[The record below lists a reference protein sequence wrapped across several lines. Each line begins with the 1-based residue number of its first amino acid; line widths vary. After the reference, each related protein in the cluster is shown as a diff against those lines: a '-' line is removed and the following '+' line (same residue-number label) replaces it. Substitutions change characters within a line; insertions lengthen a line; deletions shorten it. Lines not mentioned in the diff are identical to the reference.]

1 MSVEEGKNIKD
12 VRIKD
17 LRSGLGMS
25 QEAFANSI
33 GMARTYFA
41 EVENG
46 RRNVSLVN
54 LEKIVTGMGVSMS
67 AFFSDDLFV

>member
-1 MSVEEGKNIKD
+1 MTDLDIRRKVGL
-12 VRIKD
+12 RIKD
-17 LRSGLGMS
+17 LRSGLDIS

-46 RRNVSLVN
+46 RRNVSIVN
-54 LEKIVTGMGVSMS
+54 LEKIVAGLGISMGT
-67 AFFSDDLFV
+67 FFSDPLFD